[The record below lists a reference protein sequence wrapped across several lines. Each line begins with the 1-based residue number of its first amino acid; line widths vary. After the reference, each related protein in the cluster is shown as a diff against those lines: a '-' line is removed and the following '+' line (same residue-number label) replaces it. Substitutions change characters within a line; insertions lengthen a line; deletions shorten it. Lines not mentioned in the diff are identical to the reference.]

1 MKEYPINYK
10 KPKVIITK
18 EEESILKISIEEYN
32 ELFPRILEI
41 THPNFIPILEKYI
54 KISLIPK
61 NPILQSTSFNKIIQ
75 IIQEKYYEPEYEKI
89 NKIIQSISDITLY
102 ETYNGT
108 NFIPH
113 CNNHCEPIHSCGN
126 KMYILDNL
134 NYLLCLKCHKI
145 YHSNFILFYCTNCK
159 IDYYTLINNN
169 NKEEIYK
176 PAKWEKYHCN
186 AFIDDVMKCPK
197 CKNTLYINGKN
208 DNLYCLQCHL
218 EFDYHNIKWIC
229 VICNQEFTSA
239 PKEYNP
245 NESKYIK
252 IIIKDTIFNGKDARP
267 EFIPCCNL
275 SKSDI
280 LNCKFT
286 HKKECNG
293 NLYEGI
299 YNKKRIVV
307 CGKCHMMNY
316 YDNYMWMCPKCKV
329 RFSLN
334 KNNKNENNIN
344 NNNNINKNINNN
356 NYNNNNINNNINK
369 NINNNNINY
378 NNNNNNNNENE
389 LSKEKEEYIFN
400 RKAFAYQK
408 KINKIPRMN
417 TSYGEIKRELNL
429 ANINQ
434 LKNLDG
440 LFQNQP
446 RLIVRNRGI
455 SLSNFQNSKL
465 NNSNRENEKM
475 ERNRILSD
483 LQEIE
488 NKKERKL
495 YINIQNDELT
505 PKKYSDININLNLN
519 VNINNNLNNKIP
531 YPYKLPN
538 STKNI
543 SKYQLYNQIKLA
555 RNQIEENNKK
565 FNLDDY
571 NIISQIG
578 EGTFGKIY
586 QVEGKNKRKYALKK
600 ILTNSEN
607 DIKTIES
614 EYKILNDLSP
624 YNLNLVKIYGIETK
638 KLDKTTYVMYVLM
651 DLAIRDWE
659 KEIIQRNQ
667 RKNYYSENELF
678 KILKELIHTFSE
690 LQKHKIS
697 HRDIKPQNILL
708 FNDNTFKI
716 ADFGEAKQNLMT
728 NKNTSRQ
735 TIRGTELY
743 MSPILFK
750 AIKGKNV
757 GKYTEHNVFK
767 SDVFSLGLC
776 LLFAATLSFN
786 SLFDIRELNDTV
798 SMKLVLMKY
807 LKNRYSNKFTDILFG
822 MLEIEEKFREDFIE
836 LDKRLEF
843 L

>member
-18 EEESILKISIEEYN
+18 EEESILKISIEEYK

-41 THPNFIPILEKYI
+41 SHSNFIPILEKYL

-75 IIQEKYYEPEYEKI
+75 IIQDKYYEPEYEKI
-89 NKIIQSISDITLY
+89 NKIIQSISDIKLC
-102 ETYNGT
+102 ETYNGK

-145 YHSNFILFYCTNCK
+145 YHNNFILFYCSNCK
-159 IDYYTLINNN
+159 NDYYTLINIS
-169 NKEEIYK
+169 NKEELYK
-176 PAKWEKYHCN
+176 PAIWEKYHCN
-186 AFIDDVMKCPK
+186 AFMDDVMKCPN

-208 DNLYCLQCHL
+208 DNLYCLKCHL
-218 EFDYHNIKWIC
+218 ELDYHNIKWIC

-245 NESKYIK
+245 NESKLIK

-267 EFIPCCNL
+267 EFVPCCNL
-275 SKSDI
+275 SKNEI

-293 NLYEGI
+293 NLYEGE
-299 YNKKRIVV
+299 YNNKRIVV

-316 YDNYMWMCPKCKV
+316 YDNYMWMCPKCKI

-334 KNNKNENNIN
+334 KNNKNENEIN
-344 NNNNINKNINNN
+344 NKNNN
-356 NYNNNNINNNINK
+356 NYNNNI
-369 NINNNNINY
+369 
-378 NNNNNNNNENE
+378 NNNNNNHNNNNIINNSNNNYNKDIQ
-389 LSKEKEEYIFN
+389 LSKDKEEYIFT
-400 RKAFAYQK
+400 RKAFTHQK

-417 TSYGEIKRELNL
+417 TSYGEIKKELNL
-429 ANINQ
+429 TNINQ
-434 LKNLDG
+434 FKKLDEF
-440 LFQNQP
+440 FQNQP
-446 RLIVRNRGI
+446 RLIPRNRGI
-455 SLSNFQNSKL
+455 SLSNLQNNKQNIST
-465 NNSNRENEKM
+465 SENEKL
-475 ERNRILSD
+475 ETNKNSID
-483 LQEIE
+483 LKDIE
-488 NKKERKL
+488 NKRERK
-495 YINIQNDELT
+495 ININTKNDEIT
-505 PKKYSDININLNLN
+505 PKKLSNININLNVN
-519 VNINNNLNNKIP
+519 VNINNKIP
-531 YPYKLPN
+531 IPFKLPN

-543 SKYQLYNQIKLA
+543 SKYNLYNQIKLA
-555 RNQIEENNKK
+555 RNQLEENSKK

-578 EGTFGKIY
+578 EGTYGKIY
-586 QVEGKNKRKYALKK
+586 QVEGPNKKKYALKK

-624 YNLNLVKIYGIETK
+624 YNLNLVKIYGIERK

-678 KILKELIHTFSE
+678 QILKELIHTFSE

-708 FNDNTFKI
+708 FNDNSFKI
-716 ADFGEAKQNLMT
+716 ADFGEAKNLMS
-728 NKNTSRQ
+728 NNNTSRQ

-786 SLFDIRELNDTV
+786 SLCDIRELNDTI

-836 LDKRLEF
+836 LDKRLEY